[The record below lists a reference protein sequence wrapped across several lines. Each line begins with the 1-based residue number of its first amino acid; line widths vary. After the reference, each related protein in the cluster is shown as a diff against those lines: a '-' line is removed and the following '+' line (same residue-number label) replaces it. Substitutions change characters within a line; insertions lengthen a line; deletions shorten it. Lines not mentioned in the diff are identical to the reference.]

1 MPPEAEKVDMDVA
14 HVAIWVSDLER
25 SKGFYEGALG
35 LEHEKD
41 FVGPDGVVNYFVR
54 GETDTFVQFK
64 YDPEGDAKDGPGGMA
79 HIALAVDDVD
89 AAYDRV
95 ADRGDS
101 TVEQE
106 PTTIEDLDVRNAFVT
121 DPDGYVLELEQ
132 SL

>member
-1 MPPEAEKVDMDVA
+1 MDVA
-14 HVAIWVSDLER
+14 HVAIEVADLER
-25 SKGFYEGALG
+25 SKDFYEGALG

-64 YDPEGDAKDGPGGMA
+64 DDPEADGEVEPSGIA
-79 HIALAVDDVD
+79 HVALAVEDVD
-89 AAYDRV
+89 EVFARV
-95 ADRGDS
+95 EGREDS
-101 TVEQE
+101 EVRQE

-132 SL
+132 AL